1 MSKRD
6 FKKFVA
12 AALAT
17 TMVFGSAITAFADNS
32 AVGEGSYEGG
42 EIKYPILQVT
52 LPTIPEDAYDYIAD
66 PNGLIDLTDAAHY
79 EGATFTGDTGIYFQA
94 DSTKAAYS
102 ETSEALTVTNE
113 NAQDLDVTVKLEV
126 SKKGDAI
133 ITYADSAS
141 FETEDTANKLYLAV
155 GSVSGG
161 DLAETV
167 ALSASGAA
175 TITTTVAGVPDNYEP
190 KYVSGNGY
198 TYEKKGDASGW
209 NDCSFAL
216 TGALNKNAKWG
227 DEVNFPEITVTW
239 SYKEHTDGYVASTT
253 ISAANPTLTLAAPE
267 GVTVKSMVLYKAS
280 APTTAVNL
288 AVNNHYTVS
297 NGKITMKADQITA
310 WGAGSKITITYSDG
324 HTDDITIQ

>member
-1 MSKRD
+1 MSKRN
-6 FKKFVA
+6 FKKFAA
-12 AALAT
+12 AALAA

-66 PNGLIDLTDAAHY
+66 PNGLIDLTDGAHY
-79 EGATFTGDTGIYFQA
+79 DGATFTGDTGIYFQA
-94 DSTKAAYS
+94 DNTKAAYS

-198 TYEKKGDASGW
+198 TYEKKDDASGW

-239 SYKEHTDGYVASTT
+239 SYKEHSAAVYLDTLT
-253 ISAANPTLTLAAPE
+253 ISPATLSVTATLPE
-267 GVTVKSMVLYKAS
+267 GVKVTKVELFKAGS
-280 APTTAVNL
+280 STAT
-288 AVNNHYTVS
+288 AMTSGTHYTLS
-297 NGKITMKADQITA
+297 AGKYTFKADALTN
-310 WGAGSKITITYSDG
+310 WKGGTLKFTYSDG
-324 HTDDITIQ
+324 KADVVTIQ